1 MLDTIATQG
10 TFSEAFLGADGK
22 PLYPELS
29 DVDRQIHEW
38 QSNSPFYVAP
48 PEGEKGKHIV
58 DALIEERTPKL
69 SKSRFWPLFRGGV
82 YKVLGYRKGIDLVNV
97 AGRMSATD
105 AFAHASEKMGV
116 RLESTGTEHIPKDGA
131 CILVIN
137 HPTGIADGLAAHDLV
152 LRTRPDPIVFV
163 NGDAIR
169 LNPMLIEKLIP
180 VEWHDDKKTRAK
192 SRETLK
198 ASNKAFSEG
207 RAVILFPSG
216 RLAYMDKNKELRE
229 RPWMPSVAVL
239 AKKYNVPVVPVHL
252 RSRNSWLF
260 YLLWKLNEELRDMTV
275 FHEWFNKQG
284 KSYSF
289 TVQAPIRPQEL
300 LEDNDQAASELREY
314 VEDGIEKGL
323 TFQAWRESRPRQK
336 PSKGFA
342 VSVAGVMSK

>member
-1 MLDTIATQG
+1 M
-10 TFSEAFLGADGK
+10 
-22 PLYPELS
+22 PLPM
-29 DVDRQIHEW
+29 
-38 QSNSPFYVAP
+38 P
-48 PEGEKGKHIV
+48 PK
-58 DALIEERTPKL
+58 
-69 SKSRFWPLFRGGV
+69 
-82 YKVLGYRKGIDLVNV
+82 
-97 AGRMSATD
+97 
-105 AFAHASEKMGV
+105 KMGV
-116 RLESTGTEHIPKDGA
+116 RLESTGIEHLPKEGA

-152 LRTRPDPIVFV
+152 LKIRPDPIVFV

-169 LNPMLIEKLIP
+169 LNPMLTEKLIP

-198 ASNKAFSEG
+198 ASNKAFAEG

-239 AKKYNVPVVPVHL
+239 AKKYRVPVVPIHL
-252 RSRNSWLF
+252 RTRNSWLF

-289 TVQAPIRPQEL
+289 TVQAPIRHEEL
-300 LEDNDQAASELREY
+300 LEDNEEAATELRVY
-314 VEDGIEKGL
+314 VEDGVEKGL
-323 TFQAWRESRPRQK
+323 SFQAWRESRSRK
-336 PSKGFA
+336 KSNKGYA
-342 VSVAGVMSK
+342 VSVAGVMSNQKGDGGI